1 VGVGATLFVVVQ
13 RGVPPTK
20 QTQAEQIAEQIILS
34 YIEAKG
40 LDIHP
45 GTEEYASLM
54 KGILLGE
61 HPDLTGE
68 DSIFVTSEIERD
80 YVIDYAAAHMNL
92 EAEKYIGGFEE
103 PDIKEVEPI
112 SSEREQK
119 SRTAFSLLSSNRSN
133 AIDYAYTWSISGGTS
148 RTRLS

>member
-1 VGVGATLFVVVQ
+1 MKNKKLIYILLLVIVGVGAILFAVLQ
-13 RGVPPTK
+13 RGVPPKK

-45 GTEEYASLM
+45 DTEEYANLM

-68 DSIFVTSEIERD
+68 TSIFVKSDIERD
-80 YVIDYAAAHMNL
+80 YVIDYAAAHMNTGN
-92 EAEKYIGGFEE
+92 EKDYRE
-103 PDIKEVEPI
+103 PVIKEAQP
-112 SSEREQK
+112 
-119 SRTAFSLLSSNRSN
+119 TASK
-133 AIDYAYTWSISGGTS
+133 
-148 RTRLS
+148 